1 MSLDAL
7 RASMFWIV
15 GVDSLAG
22 ALHQMSRSKAA
33 AFFAYELDR
42 SQWQG
47 FRFYDLIFPL
57 FVFIVRV
64 SLVFF
69 ARQDH
74 GDPWAR
80 PGAQVKIHPQHPAVC
95 TWNF

>member
-7 RASMFWIV
+7 RGFDMFWIV

-42 SQWQG
+42 SQWQE

-64 SLVFF
+64 SLVFSPGKTMATHGR
-69 ARQDH
+69 AR
-74 GDPWAR
+74 AL
-80 PGAQVKIHPQHPAVC
+80 K
-95 TWNF
+95 